1 MRAWPVLLALLAL
14 LAAMAQAPPQSAA
27 RVTTSARALQPGD
40 VVEFTITTAKP
51 GYSVHLDVFDR
62 TWPTFQVDGTT
73 WRTLVGI
80 DLDTPPRTY
89 TAVIVLSAGVG
100 PPARV
105 TRRLS
110 IVAKSFGT
118 RTLTVDDSFVN
129 PPADVAARIAS
140 ESSRLA
146 ELWKREP
153 TPRAWSGPFSV
164 PVPEPANSAFGKR
177 SVFNGQ
183 VRNAHTGADFPS
195 PAGAIVSAPNAGTV
209 VLAEDLYFSG
219 NTVIVDHGLGMFSTF
234 AHLSEIG
241 VRAGEVLAPRHV
253 IGKVGATGR
262 VTGPHLHWAV
272 RLNGARVDPL
282 SLVWVTAKQAPG
294 K

>member
-1 MRAWPVLLALLAL
+1 MRAWPILLALLAGTP
-14 LAAMAQAPPQSAA
+14 QAPPQSIA
-27 RVTTSARALQPGD
+27 RVTTSARAAQPGE
-40 VVEFTITTAKP
+40 VVQFTITTTRPAF
-51 GYSVHLDVFDR
+51 SLQLDVFDR
-62 TWPTFQVDGTT
+62 AWPTFQVDATT
-73 WRTLVGI
+73 WLALVGI

-89 TAVIVLSAGVG
+89 TAVVAVADG
-100 PPARV
+100 PGQPAPV
-105 TRRLS
+105 TRRLP

-118 RTLTVDDSFVN
+118 RTLTVDDGFVN
-129 PPADVAARIAS
+129 PPADVSARIAA
-140 ESSRLA
+140 EASRLA

-153 TPRAWSGPFSV
+153 TPRAWSGPFAV
-164 PVPEPANSAFGKR
+164 PVREPANSAFGKR

-183 VRNAHTGADFPS
+183 MRNSHTGADFPS
-195 PAGAIVSAPNAGTV
+195 AAGAVVSAPGAGTV

-234 AHLSEIG
+234 AHLSEVG
-241 VRAGEVLAPRHV
+241 VRAGEAVAPGRAL
-253 IGKVGATGR
+253 GKVGATGR

-282 SLVWVTAKQAPG
+282 SLVWVTAKHAPR

>member
-1 MRAWPVLLALLAL
+1 MRAWPVLLALLAVT
-14 LAAMAQAPPQSAA
+14 AQAPPQSGT
-27 RVTTSARALQPGD
+27 RVLTSARALQPGE

-51 GYSVHLDVFDR
+51 GYSVHLDMFDR
-62 TWPTFQVDGTT
+62 AWPTFQVDATT
-73 WRTLVGI
+73 WRAWVGI
-80 DLDTPPRTY
+80 DLETGPRTY
-89 TAVIVLSAGVG
+89 TAVIAVDTGSGQPTRL
-100 PPARV
+100 

-110 IVAKSFGT
+110 IVTKSFGT
-118 RTLTVDDSFVN
+118 RTLTVDEGFVN
-129 PPADVAARIAS
+129 PPAEVAARIAS

-146 ELWKREP
+146 ELWRRVP
-153 TPRAWSGPFSV
+153 TPHAWSDSFVV

-183 VRNAHTGADFPS
+183 LRNSHTGADFPS
-195 PAGAIVSAPNAGTV
+195 PAGAVVSAPNAGTV

-219 NTVIVDHGLGMFSTF
+219 NTVILDHGLGMFSTF

-241 VRAGEVLAPRHV
+241 VRTGDVVVPGRA
-253 IGKVGATGR
+253 IGRVGATGR

-282 SLVWVTAKQAPG
+282 SLIWVTAKRAPA

>member
-1 MRAWPVLLALLAL
+1 MRAWPIMLALVAG
-14 LAAMAQAPPQSAA
+14 MGQVPPQSAA
-27 RVTTSARALQPGD
+27 RVTTSARALQPGE
-40 VVEFTITTAKP
+40 VVQFTITTTKP
-51 GYSVHLDVFDR
+51 ATSIQLDVFDHA
-62 TWPTFQVDGTT
+62 WPTFQVDATT
-73 WRTLVGI
+73 WRALAGI
-80 DLDTPPRTY
+80 DLDTPPREY
-89 TAVIVLSAGVG
+89 SAVISVGDGGG

-110 IVAKSFGT
+110 IVAKTFGT
-118 RTLTVDDSFVN
+118 RTLTVDDAFVN
-129 PPADVAARIAS
+129 PPADVAARIAA

-153 TPRAWSGPFSV
+153 TPRAWSEPFSV

-183 VRNAHTGADFPS
+183 MRNPHTGADFPS
-195 PAGAIVSAPNAGTV
+195 AAGAVVSAPNAGTV

-241 VRAGEVLAPRHV
+241 VRAGDVVVPGRPL
-253 IGKVGATGR
+253 GKVGATGR

-282 SLVWVTAKQAPG
+282 SLVWATAKRAPG
-294 K
+294 D

>member
-1 MRAWPVLLALLAL
+1 MRGWPVLLALFG
-14 LAAMAQAPPQSAA
+14 AMVQAPPQDAA
-27 RVTTSARALQPGD
+27 RVATSARALQPGE
-40 VVEFTITTAKP
+40 VIAFTVTTPGP
-51 GYSVHLDVFDR
+51 GYAVKLDVFDR
-62 TWPTFQVDGTT
+62 TWPLFQVDAAT
-73 WRTLVGI
+73 WRGLVGI
-80 DLDTPPRTY
+80 DLDTPPRSY
-89 TAVIVLSAGVG
+89 TAVILVSAGS
-100 PPARV
+100 AESTRV

-146 ELWKREP
+146 DLWKREP
-153 TPRAWSGPFSV
+153 TPRAWAEPFTV

-183 VRNAHTGADFPS
+183 VRNPHTGADFPS
-195 PAGAIVSAPNAGTV
+195 KAGTIVSAPNAGTV
-209 VLAEDLYFSG
+209 ALAEDLYFSG

-241 VRAGEVLAPRHV
+241 VRAGEVLAPGHV

-282 SLVWVTAKQAPG
+282 SLVWVTAKRAQG

>member
-1 MRAWPVLLALLAL
+1 MRALAITLALLAGS
-14 LAAMAQAPPQSAA
+14 AQAPPQNIA
-27 RVTTSARALQPGD
+27 RVTTSARALQPGE
-40 VVEFTITTAKP
+40 VVQFTITTTRPAS
-51 GYSVHLDVFDR
+51 SVGLDVFDR
-62 TWPTFQVDGTT
+62 AWPTFQVDATT
-73 WRTLVGI
+73 WRALVGI

-89 TAVIVLSAGVG
+89 TAVVAEANGAGQ
-100 PPARV
+100 PARV
-105 TRRLS
+105 TRRLP

-118 RTLTVDDSFVN
+118 RTLTVDDGFVN
-129 PPADVAARIAS
+129 PPADVAARIEA

-153 TPRAWSGPFSV
+153 TPRAWSEPFEV

-183 VRNAHTGADFPS
+183 LRSSHTGADFPS
-195 PAGAIVSAPNAGTV
+195 AAGAVVLAPNPGTV
-209 VLAEDLYFSG
+209 VLAEHLYFSG

-241 VRAGEVLAPRHV
+241 VRAGDVVPLGQA

-262 VTGPHLHWAV
+262 VTGAHLHWAV

-282 SLVWVTAKQAPG
+282 SLVWVTAKRAR
-294 K
+294 